1 MSSYILSELLDE
13 KKYKIIYVYDFINMW
28 TFLVELAAVEDQIAG
43 NLYPETLFSHG
54 EMPDEAEE
62 KTLKQMILREFEDDL
77 DQDDLDMFEGDD
89 SFEDFGFEENW
100 N

>member
-1 MSSYILSELLDE
+1 
-13 KKYKIIYVYDFINMW
+13 
-28 TFLVELAAVEDQIAG
+28 
-43 NLYPETLFSHG
+43 
-54 EMPDEAEE
+54 MPDEAGKNFEADNADDFE
-62 KTLKQMILREFEDDL
+62 AIEDDL

>member
-1 MSSYILSELLDE
+1 
-13 KKYKIIYVYDFINMW
+13 
-28 TFLVELAAVEDQIAG
+28 
-43 NLYPETLFSHG
+43 
-54 EMPDEAEE
+54 
-62 KTLKQMILREFEDDL
+62 MILREFEDDL

>member
-1 MSSYILSELLDE
+1 MKQ
-13 KKYKIIYVYDFINMW
+13 KK
-28 TFLVELAAVEDQIAG
+28 
-43 NLYPETLFSHG
+43 
-54 EMPDEAEE
+54 
-62 KTLKQMILREFEDDL
+62 KTLKQIDDFEFEDDL